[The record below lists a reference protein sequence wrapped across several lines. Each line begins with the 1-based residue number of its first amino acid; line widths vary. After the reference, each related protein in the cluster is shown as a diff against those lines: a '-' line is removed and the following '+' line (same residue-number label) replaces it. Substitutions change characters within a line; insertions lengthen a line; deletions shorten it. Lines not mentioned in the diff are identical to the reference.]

1 MQLCF
6 IGIIPVYSRGDPI
19 DGRATVTFDALG
31 DEGRIGSGKEDG
43 GGGIGGGTSAGG
55 GGGTSAGGGG

>member
-55 GGGTSAGGGG
+55 GG